1 MKIKSIS
8 ILTILAITLT
18 TLPVQ
23 ASEIPDSS
31 PSLYGARAAAAD
43 AALSVQDMLT
53 YAQQDEY
60 LAIMEYDE
68 ILKVYG
74 TQRVFSN
81 IRRAEETHINLLTP
95 ILERY
100 AVPAITSDALPSPI
114 IPESLKSAYE
124 IGVQAEIENID
135 MYERFLKADLP
146 ADVESAFLRLMK
158 ASENHLK
165 AFERNLSRV
174 K

>member
-8 ILTILAITLT
+8 ILTILAMTLAAV
-18 TLPVQ
+18 PVQ
-23 ASEIPDSS
+23 AAAISDS
-31 PSLYGARAAAAD
+31 PTSLYGAKPAAAD
-43 AALSVQDMLT
+43 VTLTVQDMLT

-60 LAIMEYDE
+60 LAKAEYAA
-68 ILKVYG
+68 ILKTYG

-81 IRRAEETHINLLTP
+81 ISRAEDTHIRLLTP
-95 ILERY
+95 ILEKY
-100 AVPAITSDALPSPI
+100 NVTAVTSDTLPSPV
-114 IPESLKSAYE
+114 IPESLKSAYA
-124 IGVQAEIENID
+124 IGVQTEIENID

-146 ADVESAFLRLMK
+146 ADVESAFLQLMR

-165 AFERNLSRV
+165 AFERNLSRI